1 MLVGLLAVS
10 SRNGHNGDVNEVAR
24 RQASGPFYRAQVAE
38 PRLFHRLAQRH
49 RQRITLPWV
58 PVTAH
63 LLEPAE
69 SLVPPQEHPGR
80 CHVDHD
86 RRSRHMQR
94 LGS

>member
-49 RQRITLPWV
+49 RQRITLP
-58 PVTAH
+58 
-63 LLEPAE
+63 
-69 SLVPPQEHPGR
+69 
-80 CHVDHD
+80 
-86 RRSRHMQR
+86 
-94 LGS
+94 